1 MSTSASAP
9 VEPVVRVS
17 TLELFFDLVFVFT
30 VTQLTAVLAASPT
43 WGSAARMFMILGI
56 IYWMYDGYAWMTN
69 TVAPTDPIRRG
80 LLLAGMGGFLLIALA
95 IPEAFGAGYFVVNA
109 IHSGLLLRAN
119 PAAMRALAPLN
130 LLSATLVLV
139 GGLVEAGIRPWIWLA
154 ALLVQGVSPYLH
166 KITEWSINSAHFVE
180 RHGLIVIVALGE
192 SIVAI
197 GVGAAGLKLDGTL
210 VGTAMLGLVLSFG
223 LWWLYFGGDD
233 TAAEEALEA
242 TPVANRARKALHAF
256 GFAHWPLLFGVAA
269 FAAGVK
275 KAIVYASG
283 HVYLEQALLLGGGVA
298 VFLLADVWFRR
309 ILLIGTLKFRAAG
322 AVAALAS
329 VALGVRS
336 TLAQL
341 VALVAILV
349 AVLLLEKRVRAD

>member
-1 MSTSASAP
+1 
-9 VEPVVRVS
+9 VS

-30 VTQLTAVLAASPT
+30 ITQLTSVLAAELT
-43 WGSAARMFMILGI
+43 WTSVGRTIVMLGI

-69 TVAPTDPIRRG
+69 TIAPTDSVRRG

-95 IPEAFGAGYFVVNA
+95 VPEAFGANGWAFGVGYFVVNA

-139 GGLVEAGIRPWIWLA
+139 GGFLAAGYRPWVWLA
-154 ALLVQGVSPYLH
+154 ALVVQAVSPYLH
-166 KITEWSINSAHFVE
+166 EIGEWTITSSHFVE
-180 RHGLIVIVALGE
+180 RHGLIVIVVLGE

-197 GVGAAGLKLDGTL
+197 GVGAAGLALDATL

-233 TAAEEALEA
+233 RAAEEALEA
-242 TPVANRARKALHAF
+242 TPVQQRARTALHAF
-256 GFAHWPLLFGVAA
+256 GFAHYPLLFGVVA

-275 KAIVYASG
+275 KAILYASG
-283 HVYLEQALLLGGGVA
+283 HFYLPQALLLGGGVA
-298 VFLLADVWFRR
+298 VFLLADVWFRWVLR
-309 ILLIGTLKFRAAG
+309 ISVLRFRALG

-329 VALGVRS
+329 VALGIRS
-336 TLAQL
+336 TAAQL
-341 VALVAILV
+341 VALALV
-349 AVLLLEKRVRAD
+349 LAGVLLLEKRAGTHPTR